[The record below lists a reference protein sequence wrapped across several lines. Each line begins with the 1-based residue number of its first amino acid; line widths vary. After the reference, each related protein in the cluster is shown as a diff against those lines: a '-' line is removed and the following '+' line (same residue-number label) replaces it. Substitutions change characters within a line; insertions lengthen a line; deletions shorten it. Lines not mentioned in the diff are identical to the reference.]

1 MPTPILIE
9 PEFNIPLDTS
19 QPFDPNSGPLLERAK
34 AACRAIKRLNSM
46 GMELPEP
53 TQREKE
59 DAALVV
65 AKRKQLTPSLINKP
79 GFIIKLDQM
88 LEQYDYQT
96 IQSREQG
103 RNFTTNR
110 LLEEADN
117 ADPRVRLKA
126 LELLGKAKGI
136 DLFTEHS
143 EVTVRHTTSEELE
156 TLLKEKLSRVVELNA
171 TDYQRIEEQQEP
183 SEEKEVDD
191 EPEKT

>member
-1 MPTPILIE
+1 MPTPVIIE
-9 PEFNIPLDTS
+9 PEFDIPLDS
-19 QPFDPNSGPLLERAK
+19 SPPYDPNSGPLLERAK
-34 AACRAIKRLNSM
+34 NACRAIKRLTSM
-46 GMELPEP
+46 GMEEPEV
-53 TQREKE
+53 TQKDNE

-65 AKRKQLTPSLINKP
+65 ARRKNLTPALINKP
-79 GFIIKLDQM
+79 GFIVKLDQM

-96 IQSREQG
+96 IQNREQG

-156 TLLKEKLSRVVELNA
+156 VLLKEKLSRVVELNA
-171 TDYQRIEEQQEP
+171 TDYQKIEEV
-183 SEEKEVDD
+183 KED
-191 EPEKT
+191 EDV